1 MREVVNGGGT
11 TNNSTSSAVNFDG
24 LMRGATLVV
33 REEADIERIARQLY
47 KLSKSKS
54 RSQGVIM

>member
-1 MREVVNGGGT
+1 MNGGGT
-11 TNNSTSSAVNFDG
+11 TNNSTSSTVNFDG
-24 LMRGATLVV
+24 FMRGATLVV

-54 RSQGVIM
+54 RAQGVIM